1 MTNVEDTEA
10 SLTLKEF
17 CEVENICLASYY
29 KMRKRGHAPVET
41 RIPGTAIIRI
51 TPEARREWHRMLAA
65 IAQSDAARLE
75 VARKRVQTIASGK
88 AAAASPLH
96 VNARRAAARGRVT
109 P

>member
-10 SLTLKEF
+10 SLTLREF
-17 CEVENICLASYY
+17 CEVEKICLASYY

-41 RIPGTAIIRI
+41 RIPGTTIIRI
-51 TPEARREWHRMLAA
+51 TPEARRQWHQMLTA

-75 VARKRVQTIASGK
+75 AARKHAASVIAGR

-96 VNARRAAARGRVT
+96 VNARRLAARGG
-109 P
+109 